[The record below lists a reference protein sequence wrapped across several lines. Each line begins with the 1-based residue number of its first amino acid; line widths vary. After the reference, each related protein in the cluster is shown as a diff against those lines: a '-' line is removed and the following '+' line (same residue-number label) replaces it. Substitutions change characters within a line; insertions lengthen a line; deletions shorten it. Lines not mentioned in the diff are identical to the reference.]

1 MEAYAVIATGGKQYR
16 VKANDTIQVELL
28 KAEPGQQI
36 EMKPVLAIS
45 DGTSLKVGKPDIAD
59 AKILATVVKHIRGEK
74 LVSFKK
80 KRRKGFKKK
89 KGHRQELTVIKVES
103 IQ

>member
-16 VKANDTIQVELL
+16 VKAKDTLQVELL

-36 EMKPVLAIS
+36 DMTPVLALS
-45 DGTSLKVGKPDIAD
+45 DGATLRVGKPHIEG
-59 AKILATVVKHIRGEK
+59 AKVVVSVVKHVRGEK
-74 LVSFKK
+74 LISFKK

-89 KGHRQELTVIKVES
+89 KGHRQDLTMIKVES